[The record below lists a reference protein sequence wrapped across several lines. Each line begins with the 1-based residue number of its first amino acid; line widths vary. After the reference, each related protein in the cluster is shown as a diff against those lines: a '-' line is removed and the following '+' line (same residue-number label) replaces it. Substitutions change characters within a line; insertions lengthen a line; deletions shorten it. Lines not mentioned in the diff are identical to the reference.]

1 MKKLLALLLSLVMVL
16 SLVPNVWGTDED
28 DVFTQL
34 RKAGYDAPTEDQ
46 MTLCFPDGLVRG
58 VDYDYTYVYEETCK
72 DTVLTIVV
80 KKGAAENWEQAY
92 RNLKRGDGTLN
103 AEIFMPKPDTNNVV
117 RVSRPLNGN
126 KTDGRVLDFISGDI
140 SVKNTAGEEVGYFD
154 FVPMMPGIDEPIA
167 AYNVSNGAVT
177 ITPEKSS
184 TDMYYAMLYDVDQ
197 DEKNGNEIKWMIHY
211 RVIREEDFAHEFD
224 ADASHPVDADR
235 IVIDSIDRDVWMVS
249 QSDGL
254 VTIQAKDPA
263 ITSKR
268 EVGRY
273 NVTAPAGYKNL
284 NHGDY
289 IRDSFKGPGVTRVS
303 LTWYK
308 NGETYQ
314 EKLKIVVKTA
324 APYMKEDCVPA
335 DALEQPLLSD
345 DIKVTYNKDSG
356 LYHTA
361 FRQGAIPTV
370 AELTSTMRMPVPDG
384 AVSYRY
390 YFKQTNEN
398 PYISGDRTYLSALT
412 NSALRPVSDPEG
424 YTQPIANVD
433 KVELQNKQLT
443 MYFAAS
449 QDYNIRVVQW
459 YSDTAGTQPMG
470 NPVYVFGYNDSF
482 VYDIRTDSVEKV
494 DYEVTAP
501 TLEWGTGLT
510 LISTNYPQEC
520 SGNTLY
526 IELRVSEEQDESFE
540 GYIYLPY
547 SYFGISGWDEI
558 SKVKENLP
566 APEIYHYLDANC
578 DKYDGPLK
586 GEYTEFG
593 VKFKVTFFSPFTIT
607 CEPLRGDIN
616 GDGRVNG
623 SDMQCLYEY
632 LTTGSST
639 SPLSGKLL
647 EAGLNVN
654 KADGID
660 VYDLQRLYEFI
671 NGINSNW

>member
-1 MKKLLALLLSLVMVL
+1 MKKLLALLLSLVMAL
-16 SLVPNVWGTDED
+16 SLIPNVWGVELNDI
-28 DVFTQL
+28 FAQL
-34 RKAGYDAPTEDQ
+34 REAGYRAPAEDQ
-46 MTLCFPDGLVRG
+46 MTLFFPDGLVRG
-58 VDYDYTYVYEETCK
+58 VDYDYTYAYEEACK

-92 RNLKRGDGTLN
+92 RNLERDGGTLN
-103 AEIFMPKPDTNNVV
+103 AEIFMPKPDMDKVV

-140 SVKNTAGEEVGYFD
+140 SVKNTTGEEVGYFD
-154 FVPMMPGIDEPIA
+154 FVPRMPGIDEPIA

-177 ITPEKSS
+177 ITPESSS

-197 DEKNGNEIKWMIHY
+197 DEKNGNEEKWMLHY
-211 RVIREEDFAHEFD
+211 RVVREADFAHEFD
-224 ADASHPVDADR
+224 VDASHPVDADR
-235 IVIDSIDRDVWMVS
+235 IVIDSIDRSMWTVS

-284 NHGDY
+284 DNGDY

-314 EKLKIVVKTA
+314 EKLKIIVKTA
-324 APYMKEDCVPA
+324 APYMKDDCVPA
-335 DALEQPLLSD
+335 EALEQPQLPGS
-345 DIKVTYNKDSG
+345 IEVTYNKDSG
-356 LYHTA
+356 LYHTT
-361 FRQGAIPTV
+361 FRQGEIPTV

-398 PYISGDRTYLSALT
+398 PYISGDRTYLSALA
-412 NSALRPVSDPEG
+412 NSELRPVSDPEG

-433 KVELQNKQLT
+433 KVQLQDEQLT

-459 YSDTAGTQPMG
+459 YSDAAGTQPMG
-470 NPVYVFGYNDSF
+470 EPVYVFGYNDSF
-482 VYDIRTDSVEKV
+482 AYSTTTKSVEEEELDDPV
-494 DYEVTAP
+494 SAP
-501 TLEWGTGLT
+501 TLIGSGLT
-510 LISTNYPQEC
+510 LVGTRYPQEC
-520 SGNTLY
+520 GGNSLY
-526 IELRVSEEQDESFE
+526 IELAVIGAAGENNVV
-540 GYIYLPY
+540 YLPY
-547 SYFGISGWDEI
+547 SYFGITYQQAREWKLAAPMIRHYDESRSSSTVI
-558 SKVKENLP
+558 R
-566 APEIYHYLDANC
+566 
-578 DKYDGPLK
+578 
-586 GEYTEFG
+586 GEYTEYG
-593 VKFKVTFFSPFTIT
+593 VKFETPSFSPFTIT
-607 CEPLRGDIN
+607 CEPLQGDIN
-616 GDGRVNG
+616 GDGKVTS
-623 SDMQCLYEY
+623 SDMQCLYEF

-647 EAGLNVN
+647 KIGMDVN
-654 KADGID
+654 RDGSID
-660 VYDLQRLYEFI
+660 VYDLQRLYEYVS
-671 NGINSNW
+671 GLRQAW